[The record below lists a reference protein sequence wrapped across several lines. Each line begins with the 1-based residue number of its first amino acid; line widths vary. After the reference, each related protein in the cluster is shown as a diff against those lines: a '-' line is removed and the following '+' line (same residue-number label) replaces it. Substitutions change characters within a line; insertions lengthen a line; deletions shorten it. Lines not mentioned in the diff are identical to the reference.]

1 MAMAGKMLLWQH
13 SSRALLGCCI
23 IAQHTTDDVETVL
36 ASAGLAHFPSCS
48 GSSETLDS
56 ASGDGGRRASIW
68 CLLLPLDVPD
78 LERPF
83 KRAKGKK
90 HRDSRAQV
98 EDSEKAAQQISLEQP
113 QPEAPPAFPLKASTL
128 YPPRSNTYLIIGLQD
143 ELTKCGILK
152 NVSDYEDFWQLVQE
166 EALGRDLKE
175 KLQKIKFKLMNPR
188 PWPPAASRKKET
200 EMLVSSADPESGAC
214 PGTQS
219 LLSRLTE
226 WRKRCQQRESALRL
240 PQGQGESKITG
251 KTKTDSRS
259 KIYLSCLY
267 QMYSTS
273 LANMEFS
280 RRLLERD
287 GRFADVHAEHRAG
300 NLLDFMVP
308 SRHTQ
313 ADAPPKEMGVEDLL
327 VPSQQ
332 LQAPPAL
339 RFLKCR
345 SPESPQRSSRLK
357 TGRHQV
363 TLCARSKLSD
373 HVRDKLAP
381 ARMPT
386 DPRLTAPLTLE
397 HVIQTHP
404 VLEAKTA
411 RRYWVNYVDEE

>member
-1 MAMAGKMLLWQH
+1 MAADLHTYHKGLHLPLL
-13 SSRALLGCCI
+13 SSRL
-23 IAQHTTDDVETVL
+23 AQSPHQQ
-36 ASAGLAHFPSCS
+36 
-48 GSSETLDS
+48 
-56 ASGDGGRRASIW
+56 
-68 CLLLPLDVPD
+68 DVPD

-83 KRAKGKK
+83 KRAKRKK
-90 HRDSRAQV
+90 HRDSRAQM
-98 EDSEKAAQQISLEQP
+98 EDTEKAAQQISPEQP
-113 QPEAPPAFPLKASTL
+113 QPEAPPAFPPKASTR
-128 YPPRSNTYLIIGLQD
+128 YPTRSNTYLIIGLQD
-143 ELTKCGILK
+143 ELTKHGILK
-152 NVSDYEDFWQLVQE
+152 NLSDYEDFWKLVRE
-166 EALGRDLKE
+166 EALGVDMKE

-188 PWPPAASRKKET
+188 PWPPAASRRKET
-200 EMLVSSADPESGAC
+200 EMRVNTDPDSGAC
-214 PGTQS
+214 PGVQS

-226 WRKRCQQRESALRL
+226 WRKRCQQRESAPRL
-240 PQGQGESKITG
+240 PQGQGESKKIMG

-287 GRFADVHAEHRAG
+287 GRFADAHAEHRAG
-300 NLLDFMVP
+300 SLLDFMVP

-313 ADAPPKEMGVEDLL
+313 ADAPPKETGMEDPL
-327 VPSQQ
+327 VPGQR

-345 SPESPQRSSRLK
+345 SPESPQRSSRLR

-363 TLCARSKLSD
+363 TLCGRSKLSD
-373 HVRDKLAP
+373 HVRGKLAP
-381 ARMPT
+381 AGMPT

-411 RRYWVNYVDEE
+411 CRYWVNYVDEE

>member
-1 MAMAGKMLLWQH
+1 MAADLHTYHKGLHPPLL
-13 SSRALLGCCI
+13 SSCL
-23 IAQHTTDDVETVL
+23 AQ
-36 ASAGLAHFPSCS
+36 SP
-48 GSSETLDS
+48 
-56 ASGDGGRRASIW
+56 
-68 CLLLPLDVPD
+68 
-78 LERPF
+78 
-83 KRAKGKK
+83 
-90 HRDSRAQV
+90 
-98 EDSEKAAQQISLEQP
+98 QQQP

-363 TLCARSKLSD
+363 TLCARIPALGLCQPQTIFSTVLPRAPGGAGAYLCCLQTPSSRVRGSKLSD